1 MLSQLLFGT
10 GERGLLDDFERLAR
24 EMDLALG
31 GSVLPSIRGAAAGRF
46 PPINV
51 GATPSQVHVWVY
63 APGMAAGDFELT
75 LQQNVLT
82 VAGRRAEPAGS
93 DGTWYLRER
102 AVGDFRRVLT
112 LPEDV
117 DPEHVEAR
125 YTDGILRVCLRRR
138 ESSRSRRIEIA

>member
-31 GSVLPSIRGAAAGRF
+31 GGVLPSIRGAAAGRF

-51 GATPSQVHVWVY
+51 GATASEVHVWVY
-63 APGMAAGDFELT
+63 APGMTVGDFELM

-102 AVGDFRRVLT
+102 ATGDFRRVLT

-125 YTDGILRVCLRRR
+125 YTEGVLRIQLRRR